1 MYVNGYQSVK
11 EKFKR
16 NGRFFVYILECR
28 DGTYYT
34 GYTNDLEKRITEHN
48 DTKRGAKYLRG
59 KKPVKLVWW
68 KICKNQRF
76 AMRTEL
82 TIKKLTRQDKQ
93 QLVNGSRLDNIL
105 RKYAK

>member
-1 MYVNGYQSVK
+1 MK

-34 GYTNDLEKRITEHN
+34 GYTSDLERRIKEHN
-48 DTKRGAKYLRG
+48 SSKRGAKYLRG
-59 KKPVKLVWW
+59 KRPVKLVW
-68 KICKNQRF
+68 CKECRNQRF

-93 QLVNGSRLDNIL
+93 QLANGSRLDNIL

>member
-1 MYVNGYQSVK
+1 VK

-34 GYTNDLEKRITEHN
+34 GYTSDLEKRLKEHN

-59 KKPVKLVWW
+59 KRPVQLAWKKEYRYLCYAMQAEYKIKQLTRWQKEKLVDG
-68 KICKNQRF
+68 K
-76 AMRTEL
+76 
-82 TIKKLTRQDKQ
+82 
-93 QLVNGSRLDNIL
+93 RLDRVL
-105 RKYAK
+105 EEARA